1 MIPDR
6 LRDLLR
12 AVTLPVRLL
21 CTALAVLLIVP
32 PLADR
37 LAAAF
42 LLSPVAARC
51 LAAVPVVLALYGVFT
66 GLAVLY
72 RRLLARNQQPVSEEE
87 IRMLVDMGEEKGSIQ
102 SGEKELIENIFE
114 FNNMNAEDVMIHR
127 TDVSM
132 LWADDTDD
140 EIVRTIEETGLSRYP
155 VYEED
160 ADDIIG
166 ILNSRDYFLNA
177 RHPDP
182 KPLRQLLRPAYFVP
196 ESVRTDVLFRDMQAK
211 KIHLAIVVDEYGGT
225 SGIITMEDL
234 LEEIVGNIYDE
245 FDPLAEQE
253 IIDLGDGNW
262 RIAGSADLDEVA
274 EALGL
279 DLDQGEE
286 EYDTLGGL
294 VFAQLSVI
302 PEDGSHPE
310 VDACGLHIKVE
321 QLADRRV
328 EWALVRRSTEDPTA
342 NETEHG

>member
-6 LRDLLR
+6 LRALLR

-21 CTALAVLLIVP
+21 CTALAVLLAVP
-32 PLADR
+32 PF
-37 LAAAF
+37 AAW
-42 LLSPVAARC
+42 LSAALSLTAAGAKTVAAV
-51 LAAVPVVLALYGVFT
+51 LVVLALYGVFT
-66 GLAVLY
+66 LLEYLY
-72 RRLLARNQQPVSEEE
+72 ERFAAGHAAPVSEEE
-87 IRMLVDMGEEKGSIQ
+87 IRMLVDIGEEKGSIE

-114 FNNMNAEDVMIHR
+114 FNNMTAEEVMIHR
-127 TDVSM
+127 TDVQM
-132 LWADDTDD
+132 LWVDDTDD

-160 ADDIIG
+160 ADDVIG
-166 ILNSRDYFLNA
+166 VLNSRDYFLNA
-177 RHPDP
+177 RHSDP
-182 KPLRQLLRPAYFVP
+182 KPLREVLRPAYFVP

-211 KIHLAIVVDEYGGT
+211 KVHLAIVVDEYGGT

-253 IIDLGDGNW
+253 IIPQGDGVW
-262 RIAGSADLDEVA
+262 RIAGSADLEEVA
-274 EALGL
+274 AALGMNL
-279 DLDQGEE
+279 DAEEE

-310 VDACGLHIKVE
+310 VEACGLHIKVE
-321 QLADRRV
+321 QLTDRRV
-328 EWALVRRSTEDPTA
+328 EWALVRKLVQTA
-342 NETEHG
+342 ENEE

>member
-328 EWALVRRSTEDPTA
+328 EWALVRRSTEDPAT
-342 NETEHG
+342 NET